1 MNLFSKKTLVTGTS
15 IALLTATFALSPA
28 NISKTDNGIN
38 LSISTAEAATS
49 SWEYVETKKKNTEN
63 INIATVS
70 TAIGLATFLG
80 FTYPVSTAFTAPAT
94 YILDKKLKTVYFKD
108 KISMRMSGMNFQN
121 KHEITMYSDSSYKNK
136 VGETFT
142 VIQNI
147 SAGPKS
153 IIIDEEM

>member
-1 MNLFSKKTLVTGTS
+1 KKQLLVTGTS

-121 KHEITMYSDSSYKNK
+121 KHEI
-136 VGETFT
+136 
-142 VIQNI
+142 
-147 SAGPKS
+147 
-153 IIIDEEM
+153 